1 MNCIVGCIYEHLKI
15 LMNEF
20 NDMLTL
26 ILERV
31 SLENKERHVMG
42 DFNIQLMNYMTDNP
56 LSLFL
61 DNVQAVSIY

>member
-1 MNCIVGCIYEHLKI
+1 
-15 LMNEF
+15 MNEF

-61 DNVQAVSIY
+61 GNVQAVSIY